1 VRASCAPTIA
11 GETVPQLVC
20 AALHDL
26 FVEIR
31 AELLND
37 LNAPLPRLLLAAG
50 HCMTACCRG
59 ELAPA
64 AAAAAGW
71 LQAHHY
77 N

>member
-31 AELLND
+31 AELLLD
-37 LNAPLPRLLLAAG
+37 LNAP
-50 HCMTACCRG
+50 ACCRG

-64 AAAAAGW
+64 AAAAGW